1 MGIAQSTLTDKEL
14 SKLFKA
20 VDVDGGGTVDA
31 SEFLKWLFDKQ
42 NGAAKSPKG
51 SKKKSKGSIAQVKRR
66 FDTRLSSR
74 ALSPLRCCCC
84 CCCCCCCNGAAS
96 FDGGRCTMLFVCGS

>member
-51 SKKKSKGSIAQVKRR
+51 SKKKSSVCMSVVVKASGRR
-66 FDTRLSSR
+66 H
-74 ALSPLRCCCC
+74 PLR
-84 CCCCCCCNGAAS
+84 GRQYVGPPV
-96 FDGGRCTMLFVCGS
+96 GGSHRTR